1 MLLEIYK
8 LSVAPTQNGM
18 VLFFLIS
25 ALGYRD
31 HGRKYKHVAVV
42 IAILLSTLILS
53 FIPDNTSLRIPLTM
67 LSFLTLFLF
76 SVVMLKGKLWEKS
89 VYCLGTLTVAIIITF
104 ACVRALSKM
113 NDLRMDRYYADNTEI
128 IMASASYIINILV
141 FTVLVFG
148 LWTLKRDR
156 INLSSKGWFVFNIM
170 SACALV
176 VSVQLYNLMIST
188 PLDHMGNSIP
198 VILSTIFLIIVGLY
212 WALSTNSKYY
222 TQLIY
227 AKDQEAITR
236 GALEVMQQEEENAK
250 FLRGLAHDHANLL
263 STIAELANQKDVD
276 AILHYI
282 SDMNGSFNHGMRA
295 ITRSGNPV
303 IDAVINVKRR
313 KCQEA
318 NIAFKAH
325 VYGDL
330 SHFKINTASFNTML
344 YNLLDNAI
352 EASERNIGEKNIDVD
367 ITYLDEK
374 FRLTV
379 KNKIDESVVEKN
391 PLLRTL
397 KKGKYHG
404 IGNTQIRKSVHDL
417 YGKIDCYEENSH
429 FIVRVY
435 L

>member
-31 HGRKYKHVAVV
+31 NIRKYKHAAVV
-42 IAILLSTLILS
+42 ITILLSTLILS
-53 FIPDNTSLRIPLTM
+53 FIPDNTSLRIPLT
-67 LSFLTLFLF
+67 LISFFTLFLF
-76 SVVMLKGKLWEKS
+76 SVIMLKGKLWEKS
-89 VYCLGTLTVAIIITF
+89 VYCLGALTVAIGIIS
-104 ACVRALSKM
+104 ACVKALSKM
-113 NDLRMDRYYADNTEI
+113 NDLRMDRYYTDNTEI
-128 IMASASYIINILV
+128 IMASASYIVNILV

-148 LWTLKRDR
+148 LWALKRDR

-170 SACALV
+170 SACALI

-227 AKDQEAITR
+227 AKDQEAIAR

-250 FLRGLAHDHANLL
+250 FLQGLAHDHANLL
-263 STIAELANQKDVD
+263 STIAELANQKDVN
-276 AILHYI
+276 AILRYV

-295 ITRSGNPV
+295 ITKSGNPV

-313 KCQEA
+313 KCHELD
-318 NIAFKAH
+318 IPFKARI
-325 VYGDL
+325 YGDL
-330 SHFKINTASFNTML
+330 SHFEINTAVFNTMF

-352 EASERNIGEKNIDVD
+352 EASERNSGEKQISIDV
-367 ITYLDEK
+367 TYLEKK

-379 KNKIDESVVEKN
+379 KNRVDESVLEKN
-391 PLLRTL
+391 PLMRTF

-404 IGNTQIRKSVHDL
+404 IGNTQIKKSVIKL
-417 YGKIDCYEENSH
+417 GGEIDYYEDH
-429 FIVRVY
+429 GCFVARVY
-435 L
+435 I